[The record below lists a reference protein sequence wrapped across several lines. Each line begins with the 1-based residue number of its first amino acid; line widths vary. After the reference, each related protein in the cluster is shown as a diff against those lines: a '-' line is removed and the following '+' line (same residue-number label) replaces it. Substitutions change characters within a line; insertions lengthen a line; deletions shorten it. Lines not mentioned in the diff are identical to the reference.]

1 MDHDEGATNL
11 TGGSG
16 HIVWPHG
23 ESAVNVDQ
31 VVPCAP
37 ASSFHILREQ

>member
-1 MDHDEGATNL
+1 MGHDEGTANL

-23 ESAVNVDQ
+23 ESAVSVDQ
-31 VVPCAP
+31 VVPFVP
-37 ASSFHILREQ
+37 ASLFHMLMEQ